1 MDPGRECFRTLI
13 FVAIHHFYHWCWMTP
28 TTMGFFPTRPRTRK
42 RTSLSSSS
50 RSRRFCPRL
59 FPSSFVLVFSSSF
72 VQSPLLC
79 SRKFQS
85 VFLFLSPSRRR
96 RHPIG
101 DATMMMISR
110 RRFLRAKNFEKKK
123 TETKAREETPRKVL
137 VLLSKFVA

>member
-13 FVAIHHFYHWCWMTP
+13 FVAIHHFYHWCWLTP
-28 TTMGFFPTRPRTRK
+28 TTLGFFPTRPRTRK

-85 VFLFLSPSRRR
+85 GFLFLSPSRRR

-101 DATMMMISR
+101 ATMMMISR

-123 TETKAREETPRKVL
+123 TETKAREETPRKVV

>member
-1 MDPGRECFRTLI
+1 
-13 FVAIHHFYHWCWMTP
+13 
-28 TTMGFFPTRPRTRK
+28 
-42 RTSLSSSS
+42 
-50 RSRRFCPRL
+50 
-59 FPSSFVLVFSSSF
+59 VLVFSSSF

-85 VFLFLSPSRRR
+85 GFLFLSPSRRR

-101 DATMMMISR
+101 ATMMMISR

-123 TETKAREETPRKVL
+123 KTETKAREETPLKVF

>member
-1 MDPGRECFRTLI
+1 
-13 FVAIHHFYHWCWMTP
+13 
-28 TTMGFFPTRPRTRK
+28 
-42 RTSLSSSS
+42 
-50 RSRRFCPRL
+50 
-59 FPSSFVLVFSSSF
+59 LVFSSSF

-123 TETKAREETPRKVL
+123 KTETKAREETSLKVL